1 MSTTI
6 SGVPPALTYRAAIDL
21 PVTLA
26 QQLASLL
33 HAHTTR
39 WRILGPYDRAVLT
52 LAYLRKNET
61 YESLAAGFGVG
72 TATAWR
78 YVQEAVTVLASLA
91 PDLGTALAEARPDDA
106 ILVDGTVIATD
117 RVGAKGFWSGKHH
130 HPGVN
135 VQAVADLRGRPLWL
149 SGGLGASTHDRRA
162 VQVHGLDEAL
172 AGRLV
177 LADLGYLGTGWLTP
191 ARRAP
196 GGRLTEVVKECN
208 RAHSAARAPVEW
220 VFAQLKQWRCLRRFR
235 GCPHKVGVFVAAIG
249 VLTWWGW

>member
-1 MSTTI
+1 MSRTLG
-6 SGVPPALTYRAAIDL
+6 GVPPALTYRAAIDL

-26 QQLASLL
+26 TQLASLL
-33 HAHTTR
+33 HTNTTQ
-39 WRILGPYDRAVLT
+39 WRVLGPYDRAVLV

-78 YVQEAVTVLASLA
+78 YVQEAVALLASLA
-91 PDLGTALAEARPDDA
+91 PDLDTALAGAGDDDA

-117 RVGAKGFWSGKHH
+117 RVALKGFWSGKHH

-135 VQAVADLRGRPLWL
+135 IQAVADLRGRPLWL
-149 SGGLGASTHDRRA
+149 SPGLGGSTHDRRA
-162 VQVHGLDEAL
+162 VAVHGLDEAL
-172 AGRLV
+172 AGRTV
-177 LADLGYLGTGWLTP
+177 LADKGYRGTGWNIP

-196 GGRLTEVVKECN
+196 GGELTEVVKGCN